1 PAGSHLPSV
10 PMRCPPSVLSRRNFI
25 RLGVSGLVPLAG
37 LRPTFAAG
45 TRAPAKSVLVVLEQG
60 GLSQMDTWDPK
71 PDAVAEHRSPFKPI
85 PTQVPGVQFT
95 ELLART
101 AAVADKLAVVRCMT
115 QPKPGIGDSHPKG
128 SQYVFSGEAPG
139 GP

>member
-1 PAGSHLPSV
+1 
-10 PMRCPPSVLSRRNFI
+10 
-25 RLGVSGLVPLAG
+25 
-37 LRPTFAAG
+37 
-45 TRAPAKSVLVVLEQG
+45 QG
-60 GLSQMDTWDPK
+60 GVSQMDTWDPK

-85 PTQVPGVQFT
+85 PTKVPGVQFT
-95 ELLART
+95 ELLAKT

-139 GP
+139 GPVEMPDMGSVVAHKMGAKVKHLPACILLPGTDEQAATS